1 MITEGV
7 FEVNGVKLRTV
18 TTETFEC
25 KGCYFE
31 SESLFDCISR
41 IHNEIT
47 PDCDTNSQSVIFIKV
62 KD

>member
-7 FEVNGVKLRTV
+7 FEVNGVKLRIV
-18 TTETFEC
+18 TTETFDC

-41 IHNEIT
+41 IHHEII
-47 PDCDTNSQSVIFIKV
+47 PDCGESSPSVIFVEV
-62 KD
+62 KA